1 MMDSLVFFS
10 IGGNLGDRL
19 ALIEETTDFID
30 FNIGDV
36 VLRSSIYETPG
47 WEMPEDTPHFYNCV
61 LGVKTD
67 LSLIQIKRE
76 IEEIDEYHGRER
88 NAENYVSREM
98 DVDLLLYKG
107 QIAEEP
113 LIVPHSKMHLRSF
126 VLTPLAEIASELEHP
141 LLKKTIQE
149 LSLQL
154 KDAPV
159 PVKIA

>member
-1 MMDSLVFFS
+1 M
-10 IGGNLGDRL
+10 
-19 ALIEETTDFID
+19 
-30 FNIGDV
+30 
-36 VLRSSIYETPG
+36 
-47 WEMPEDTPHFYNCV
+47 
-61 LGVKTD
+61 
-67 LSLIQIKRE
+67 
-76 IEEIDEYHGRER
+76 
-88 NAENYVSREM
+88 SREM